1 MFELL
6 EQINHWHWLSFGL
19 ALLAVE
25 IFGAAGYFLWLGIS
39 ALIVGVVL
47 SLIPMSWPLQW
58 VSFTCFS
65 LLTTWLWWRRQF
77 KADTEND
84 DSRDLNQKQKQLIG
98 QKIRLEEDFLA
109 GKGRIKVGDTTWTA
123 EAAHNIAAGKLV
135 EVTNVNGIILT
146 ISECGSKNSDS

>member
-6 EQINHWHWLSFGL
+6 EQINHWHWLSLGL

-47 SLIPMSWPLQW
+47 SLIPMSWQLQW

-77 KADTEND
+77 KADKEND

-98 QKIRLEEDFLA
+98 QRIRLEEDFLA
-109 GKGRIKVGDTTWTA
+109 GRGRIKVGDTTWTA
-123 EAAHNIAAGKLV
+123 EADHDITAGELV
-135 EVTNVNGIILT
+135 EVTNVSGIILT
-146 ISECGSKNSDS
+146 ISECGNENSDS

>member
-6 EQINHWHWLSFGL
+6 EQINHWHWLALGL

-25 IFGAAGYFLWLGIS
+25 LFGAAGYFLWLGIS

-47 SLIPMSWPLQW
+47 SLIPMSWQLQW

-65 LLTTWLWWRRQF
+65 LVTTWLWWRKQL
-77 KADTEND
+77 KADTKND

-109 GKGRIKVGDTTWTA
+109 GKGRVKLGDTTWAA
-123 EAAHNIAAGKLV
+123 ETDHNIASGTLV
-135 EVTNVNGIILT
+135 EVTHINGITLT
-146 ISECGSKNSDS
+146 IAECDDKNVHS